1 MVVAATGFFDGV
13 HTGHKKVLSLLCDIA
28 KREGKESAV
37 VTFWPHPRNVLQR
50 GADTLRLL
58 STIEEKRDLIKGMG
72 IGELI
77 TIPFNKDF
85 SNLTTEEFLRD
96 WLKEK
101 YNISSL
107 IVGYDHRFGHDSMT
121 QQQMISL
128 AATLGIKVYRVD
140 EFIMNDNIIS
150 STKIRNL
157 LLDGNIERANEFLGY
172 RYGLKGV
179 VVSGQKVGRTI
190 GFPTANMKLYEP
202 LKLIPADGVYSTL
215 VEVFGKTYIG
225 ICNIGTRPT
234 VGDNNERTIETH
246 ILDFDEYIYGLDLK
260 IEFVG
265 CIRSERKFPSLEALK
280 EQLQKD
286 KEYAR
291 ALLGDKIL
299 TKLR

>member
-13 HTGHKKVLSLLCDIA
+13 HNGHKKVISLLCDIA

-37 VTFWPHPRNVLQR
+37 VTFWPHPRNVLQK

-58 STIEEKRDLIKGMG
+58 STIEEKRDLLKGMG

-85 SNLTTEEFLRD
+85 SNLTTREFLKD
-96 WLKEK
+96 WLKDK

-107 IVGYDHRFGHDSMT
+107 IIGYDHRVGHDAMS
-121 QQQMISL
+121 QQEMIAL
-128 AATLGIKVYRVD
+128 AQEIGIKVYRVD
-140 EFIMNDNIIS
+140 EFIMDDNIIS

-157 LLDGNIERANEFLGY
+157 LLEGNIEKANEFLGY

-202 LKLIPADGVYSTL
+202 LKLVPADGVYSTL

-265 CIRSERKFPSLEALK
+265 CIRGEQKFPSLEALK
-280 EQLQKD
+280 EQLHRD

-291 ALLGDKIL
+291 GQLQEMVS